1 MDCLICPCDLS
12 IKFLWGLGQRWKELD
27 EVQDQ
32 GDQGNLRDTLESAM
46 EQHRVGMGFVR
57 ESVWVNGPTAEKLEV
72 LSL

>member
-1 MDCLICPCDLS
+1 M
-12 IKFLWGLGQRWKELD
+12 KYTAK
-27 EVQDQ
+27 VT
-32 GDQGNLRDTLESAM
+32 RDTLESAM